1 MYGGNMLNTKLKNG
15 TVVKLEQLTEYP
27 WNGKITITI
36 KENTIDPVQLHLRI
50 PGWCKSYAV
59 KINGR
64 VPEVPSRKGAD
75 GYVVFGGRWSA
86 GEKIELMLDMPV
98 TLLESNPL
106 VEATK
111 NQVTVKRGPVV
122 YCLESADLPQE
133 NIFNVLIP
141 ATIKL
146 QSVPMKI
153 DIGNVMALTGEAKI
167 LQSSNWKNTLYK
179 EVSTATKPVKIKLI
193 PYYAWANRGQTD
205 MTVWM
210 PVVR

>member
-1 MYGGNMLNTKLKNG
+1 M
-15 TVVKLEQLTEYP
+15 P
-27 WNGKITITI
+27 PA
-36 KENTIDPVQLHLRI
+36 D
-50 PGWCKSYAV
+50 WCKSYTV
-59 KINGR
+59 KINGK
-64 VPEVPSRKGAD
+64 VPEVPSRKRAD

-86 GEKIELMLDMPV
+86 GEKIELVLEMPV

-122 YCLESADLPQE
+122 YCLESTDLPKE
-133 NIFNVLIP
+133 NIFDVLIP

-146 QSVPMKI
+146 KPVPMKV
-153 DIGNVMALTGEAKI
+153 DIGTIMALTGDAKI
-167 LQSSNWKNTLYK
+167 LQSSNRKNTLYK

-210 PVVR
+210 PVGR